1 MRRGYL
7 ILIAGGV
14 LIASGIA
21 ISVTWAGSLGSR
33 VINQNTILNGVS
45 IYPSGA
51 ANAITQVNDLS
62 RPLSLVISI
71 ESNDNTGQANP
82 ILRETVRNPNGDII
96 STNDFAKQFV
106 ATIKPDAIGKYTL
119 TINNLGGNFVRIG
132 ILFGNLPFV
141 SQNSQ
146 LNVNFFAGL
155 VIGGVLA
162 IVGIIALIVGLV
174 VVIVDRRRTTRNT
187 TT

>member
-21 ISVTWAGSLGSR
+21 ISVIWAGSLGGR
-33 VINQNTILNGVS
+33 IMNQNTILNGVS

-51 ANAITQVNDLS
+51 TDAITQVNDLS

-106 ATIKPDAIGKYTL
+106 GTIKPDAIGKYTL